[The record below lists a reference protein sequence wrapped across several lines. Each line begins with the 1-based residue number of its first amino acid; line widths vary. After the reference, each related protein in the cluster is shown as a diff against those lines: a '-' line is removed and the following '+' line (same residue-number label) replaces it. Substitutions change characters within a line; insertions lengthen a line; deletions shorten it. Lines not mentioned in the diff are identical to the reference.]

1 MSDVNGLRLIPKVT
15 PQSRCFGNHTS
26 PPIGGDMDSVCC
38 STQYGRG
45 FLFLGVSDSQIT
57 ESGID
62 MKLGE
67 SRESD
72 DVPVAILINTALSE
86 QVGLGRLNQSRLPQ
100 KWSTNLA
107 GGAEGLKRWIPGQL
121 LCQSGAD

>member
-72 DVPVAILINTALSE
+72 DVPVAIPLVDVHFAVQQTTFDIQRRA
-86 QVGLGRLNQSRLPQ
+86 
-100 KWSTNLA
+100 
-107 GGAEGLKRWIPGQL
+107 I
-121 LCQSGAD
+121 SGASLGTYRHTEA